1 MLRASCPH
9 IYPPIDLYNRFYPR
23 CDIGIA
29 FSLASPPRCDIGIV
43 FYFDLSPRCD
53 IGIGIFDFDLSPQ
66 VEGGQQ
72 HLLIDQQNPMALA
85 RRPSTDF
92 LPLVGCKEYH
102 VLDLHLLFRCRPP

>member
-29 FSLASPPRCDIGIV
+29 LSLASPPRCDIGI
-43 FYFDLSPRCD
+43 
-53 IGIGIFDFDLSPQ
+53 GIFDFGLSVQ

-102 VLDLHLLFRCRPP
+102 LPDLHLLSLFLFRCRPP

>member
-43 FYFDLSPRCD
+43 F
-53 IGIGIFDFDLSPQ
+53 DFALSPQ

-92 LPLVGCKEYH
+92 LPLVGCEKYP
-102 VLDLHLLFRCRPP
+102 VPDLHFPFFPL